1 MKKNAKFI
9 LRLVLLAAV
18 VLLYFG
24 AEALLPGGAQSTA
37 APQTQSAA
45 LTESTQDTAVEST
58 PDGAAVTAQNAI
70 EAAQAEEQPA
80 AAAAAIDEDGIYDT
94 KDEVALYIHTY
105 GRLPGNYITKA
116 EAEKAGWS
124 GGSVEKYCPG
134 KCIGGGRFGNYE
146 GLLPDAEGRVWTEC
160 DINTLGAASRGA
172 ERIVF
177 SNDGHA
183 RSLRQLPAPL
193 RGGGGRLKKV
203 M

>member
-9 LRLVLLAAV
+9 FRLVLLAAV

-24 AEALLPGGAQSTA
+24 AEALLPGDAQSTA
-37 APQTQSAA
+37 APQTQGAA
-45 LTESTQDTAVEST
+45 ADST
-58 PDGAAVTAQNAI
+58 PDGAAETAQDAI

-80 AAAAAIDEDGIYDT
+80 AAAAAIDEDGSYDT
-94 KDEVALYIHTY
+94 KDEVALYIHTF

-146 GLLPDAEGRVWTEC
+146 GLLPDAAGRVWTEC
-160 DINTLGAASRGA
+160 DINTLGAASRG
-172 ERIVF
+172 
-177 SNDGHA
+177 
-183 RSLRQLPAPL
+183 RSGSSFPTT
-193 RGGGGRLKKV
+193 G
-203 M
+203 

>member
-9 LRLVLLAAV
+9 FRLVLLAAV

-24 AEALLPGGAQSTA
+24 AEALLPGDAQSTA
-37 APQTQSAA
+37 APQTQGAA
-45 LTESTQDTAVEST
+45 ADST
-58 PDGAAVTAQNAI
+58 PDGAAETAQNAI

-94 KDEVALYIHTY
+94 KDEVALYIHTF
-105 GRLPGNYITKA
+105 GCLPGNYITKA

-177 SNDGHA
+177 SNDGLIYYTPDHYD
-183 RSLRQLPAPL
+183 SFQLLYGEEEAN
-193 RGGGGRLKKV
+193 
-203 M
+203 

>member
-45 LTESTQDTAVEST
+45 VEST
-58 PDGAAVTAQNAI
+58 PDGAAGTAQNAI
-70 EAAQAEEQPA
+70 EAAQPEEQPA

-94 KDEVALYIHTY
+94 KDEVALYIHTF
-105 GRLPGNYITKA
+105 GCLPGNYITKA

-146 GLLPDAEGRVWTEC
+146 GLLPDAAGRVWTEC

-177 SNDGHA
+177 SNDGLIYYTPDHYD
-183 RSLRQLPAPL
+183 SFQLLYGAEEAN
-193 RGGGGRLKKV
+193 
-203 M
+203 

>member
-37 APQTQSAA
+37 VPQTQSAA
-45 LTESTQDTAVEST
+45 LTESTQDT
-58 PDGAAVTAQNAI
+58 
-70 EAAQAEEQPA
+70 

-146 GLLPDAEGRVWTEC
+146 GLLPDAAGRVWTEC

-177 SNDGHA
+177 SNDGLIYYTPDHYD
-183 RSLRQLPAPL
+183 SFQLLYGAEEAD
-193 RGGGGRLKKV
+193 
-203 M
+203 

>member
-45 LTESTQDTAVEST
+45 LTESTQGTAVEST

-94 KDEVALYIHTY
+94 KDEVALYIHTF
-105 GRLPGNYITKA
+105 GCLPGNYITKA
-116 EAEKAGWS
+116 EAEKAGWR
-124 GGSVEKYCPG
+124 GGSVEKYCSG

-177 SNDGHA
+177 SNDGLIYYTPDHYD
-183 RSLRQLPAPL
+183 SFQLLYGAEAD
-193 RGGGGRLKKV
+193 
-203 M
+203 

>member
-9 LRLVLLAAV
+9 FRLVLLAAV

-24 AEALLPGGAQSTA
+24 AEALLPGDAQSTA
-37 APQTQSAA
+37 APQTQGAA
-45 LTESTQDTAVEST
+45 ADST
-58 PDGAAVTAQNAI
+58 PDGAAETAQNAI

-94 KDEVALYIHTY
+94 KDEVALYIHTF
-105 GRLPGNYITKA
+105 GCLPGNYITKA

-177 SNDGHA
+177 SNDGLIYYTPDHYD
-183 RSLRQLPAPL
+183 SFQLLYGAEEAN
-193 RGGGGRLKKV
+193 
-203 M
+203 

>member
-9 LRLVLLAAV
+9 FRLVLLAAV

-24 AEALLPGGAQSTA
+24 AEALLPGDAQSTA

-45 LTESTQDTAVEST
+45 ADST
-58 PDGAAVTAQNAI
+58 PDGAAGTAQNAI

-94 KDEVALYIHTY
+94 KDEVALYIHTF

-146 GLLPDAEGRVWTEC
+146 GLLPDAAGRVWTEC

-177 SNDGHA
+177 SNDGLIYYTPDHYD
-183 RSLRQLPAPL
+183 SFQLLYGAEEAN
-193 RGGGGRLKKV
+193 
-203 M
+203 

>member
-45 LTESTQDTAVEST
+45 LTESTQGTAVEST
-58 PDGAAVTAQNAI
+58 PDGAAGTAQNAI

-94 KDEVALYIHTY
+94 KDEVALYIHTF
-105 GRLPGNYITKA
+105 GCLPGNYITKA
-116 EAEKAGWS
+116 EAEKAGWR
-124 GGSVEKYCPG
+124 GGSVEKYCSG

-177 SNDGHA
+177 SNDGLIYYTPDHYD
-183 RSLRQLPAPL
+183 SFQLLYGAEAD
-193 RGGGGRLKKV
+193 
-203 M
+203 

>member
-24 AEALLPGGAQSTA
+24 AEALLPGDAQSTA
-37 APQTQSAA
+37 APQTQG
-45 LTESTQDTAVEST
+45 TAVEST
-58 PDGAAVTAQNAI
+58 PDGAAGTAQNAI

-94 KDEVALYIHTY
+94 KDEVALYIHTF
-105 GRLPGNYITKA
+105 GCLPGNYITKA

-177 SNDGHA
+177 SNDGLIYYTPDHYD
-183 RSLRQLPAPL
+183 SFQLLYGAEEAN
-193 RGGGGRLKKV
+193 
-203 M
+203 

>member
-45 LTESTQDTAVEST
+45 LTESTQGTAAE
-58 PDGAAVTAQNAI
+58 TAQDAI
-70 EAAQAEEQPA
+70 ETAQAEEQPA
-80 AAAAAIDEDGIYDT
+80 AAAAAIDEDGSYDT

-116 EAEKAGWS
+116 EAEKAGWR

-177 SNDGHA
+177 SNDGLIYYTPDHYD
-183 RSLRQLPAPL
+183 SFQLLYGAEEA
-193 RGGGGRLKKV
+193 G
-203 M
+203 

>member
-37 APQTQSAA
+37 VPQTQSAA
-45 LTESTQDTAVEST
+45 LTESTQDTAAEST
-58 PDGAAVTAQNAI
+58 PDGAAKTAQNAI
-70 EAAQAEEQPA
+70 EAAQAEKQPA

-94 KDEVALYIHTY
+94 KDEVALYIHTF
-105 GRLPGNYITKA
+105 GCLPGNYITKA

-134 KCIGGGRFGNYE
+134 KCIVKR
-146 GLLPDAEGRVWTEC
+146 PQKVRQ
-160 DINTLGAASRGA
+160 
-172 ERIVF
+172 RI
-177 SNDGHA
+177 
-183 RSLRQLPAPL
+183 
-193 RGGGGRLKKV
+193 K

>member
-45 LTESTQDTAVEST
+45 LTESTQGTAVEST

-94 KDEVALYIHTY
+94 KDEVALYIHTF
-105 GRLPGNYITKA
+105 GCLPGNYITKA
-116 EAEKAGWS
+116 EAEKAGWR
-124 GGSVEKYCPG
+124 GGSVEKYCSG

-177 SNDGHA
+177 SNDGLIYYTPDHYD
-183 RSLRQLPAPL
+183 SFQLLYGAEEAD
-193 RGGGGRLKKV
+193 
-203 M
+203 

>member
-37 APQTQSAA
+37 APQTQGAA
-45 LTESTQDTAVEST
+45 ADST
-58 PDGAAVTAQNAI
+58 PDGAAETAQDAI

-94 KDEVALYIHTY
+94 KDEVALYIHTF
-105 GRLPGNYITKA
+105 GCLPGNYITKA

-177 SNDGHA
+177 SNDGLIYYTPDHYD
-183 RSLRQLPAPL
+183 SFQLLYGAEEAD
-193 RGGGGRLKKV
+193 
-203 M
+203 

>member
-45 LTESTQDTAVEST
+45 LTESTQGTAAEST
-58 PDGAAVTAQNAI
+58 PDGAAKTAQDAI

-80 AAAAAIDEDGIYDT
+80 AAAAAIDEDGSYDT

-124 GGSVEKYCPG
+124 GGGSVEKYCPG

-146 GLLPDAEGRVWTEC
+146 GLLPDAAGRVWTEC

-177 SNDGHA
+177 SNDGLIYYTPDHYD
-183 RSLRQLPAPL
+183 SFQLLYGAEEAD
-193 RGGGGRLKKV
+193 
-203 M
+203 

>member
-9 LRLVLLAAV
+9 FRLVLLAAV

-24 AEALLPGGAQSTA
+24 AEALLPGDAQSTA

-45 LTESTQDTAVEST
+45 SQGTAVEST
-58 PDGAAVTAQNAI
+58 PDGAAGTAQNAI

-80 AAAAAIDEDGIYDT
+80 AAAAAIDEDGSYDT

-146 GLLPDAEGRVWTEC
+146 GLLPDAAGRVWTEC

-177 SNDGHA
+177 SNDGLIYYTPDHYD
-183 RSLRQLPAPL
+183 SFQLLYGAEEAD
-193 RGGGGRLKKV
+193 
-203 M
+203 

>member
-37 APQTQSAA
+37 RQQTQSVA
-45 LTESTQDTAVEST
+45 LAESAQGTAVEST
-58 PDGAAVTAQNAI
+58 PDGAAGTAQNAI

-80 AAAAAIDEDGIYDT
+80 AAIDEDGSYDT
-94 KDEVALYIHTY
+94 KDEVALYVHTF
-105 GRLPGNYITKA
+105 GCLPGNYITKA

-177 SNDGHA
+177 SNDGLIYYTPDHYD
-183 RSLRQLPAPL
+183 SFQLLYGAEEAN
-193 RGGGGRLKKV
+193 
-203 M
+203 

>member
-45 LTESTQDTAVEST
+45 LTESTQGTAVEST
-58 PDGAAVTAQNAI
+58 PDGAAGTAQNAI
-70 EAAQAEEQPA
+70 EAAQ
-80 AAAAAIDEDGIYDT
+80 AAAAIDEDGIYDT

-177 SNDGHA
+177 SNDGLIYYTPDHYD
-183 RSLRQLPAPL
+183 SFQLLYGAAEAD
-193 RGGGGRLKKV
+193 
-203 M
+203 

>member
-9 LRLVLLAAV
+9 PRLVLLAAV

-24 AEALLPGGAQSTA
+24 AETLLPGGAQSTA

-45 LTESTQDTAVEST
+45 LAESAQGTAVEST

-70 EAAQAEEQPA
+70 DAAQAEEQPA

-177 SNDGHA
+177 SNDGLIYYTPDHYD
-183 RSLRQLPAPL
+183 SFQLLYGAEEAN
-193 RGGGGRLKKV
+193 
-203 M
+203 

>member
-37 APQTQSAA
+37 VPQTQSAA
-45 LTESTQDTAVEST
+45 LTESTQGTAVEST
-58 PDGAAVTAQNAI
+58 PDGAAGTAQNAI
-70 EAAQAEEQPA
+70 EAAQAEEQP
-80 AAAAAIDEDGIYDT
+80 AAAIDEDGIYDT
-94 KDEVALYIHTY
+94 KDEVALYIHTF
-105 GRLPGNYITKA
+105 GCLPGNYITKA

-146 GLLPDAEGRVWTEC
+146 GLLPDAAGRVWTEC

-177 SNDGHA
+177 SNDGLIYYTPDHYD
-183 RSLRQLPAPL
+183 SFQLLYGAEEAN
-193 RGGGGRLKKV
+193 
-203 M
+203 

>member
-9 LRLVLLAAV
+9 FRLVLLAAV

-24 AEALLPGGAQSTA
+24 AEAPLPDGAQSTA

-45 LTESTQDTAVEST
+45 LAESTQGTAA
-58 PDGAAVTAQNAI
+58 GTAQDAI
-70 EAAQAEEQPA
+70 EAAQAEKQPA

-94 KDEVALYIHTY
+94 KDEVALYIHTF

-146 GLLPDAEGRVWTEC
+146 GLLPDAAGRVWTEC

-177 SNDGHA
+177 SNDGLIYYTPDHYD
-183 RSLRQLPAPL
+183 SFQLLYGAEEAD
-193 RGGGGRLKKV
+193 
-203 M
+203 

>member
-24 AEALLPGGAQSTA
+24 AEALLPGDAQSTA
-37 APQTQSAA
+37 APQTQGAA
-45 LTESTQDTAVEST
+45 ADST
-58 PDGAAVTAQNAI
+58 PDGAAGTAQNAI

-94 KDEVALYIHTY
+94 KDEVALYIHTF
-105 GRLPGNYITKA
+105 GCLPGNYITKA

-146 GLLPDAEGRVWTEC
+146 GLLPDAAGRVWTEC

-177 SNDGHA
+177 SNDGLIYYTPDHYD
-183 RSLRQLPAPL
+183 SFQLLYGAEEAN
-193 RGGGGRLKKV
+193 
-203 M
+203 

>member
-9 LRLVLLAAV
+9 FRLVLLAAV

-24 AEALLPGGAQSTA
+24 AEALLPGDAQSTA
-37 APQTQSAA
+37 APQTQGAA
-45 LTESTQDTAVEST
+45 ADST
-58 PDGAAVTAQNAI
+58 PDGAAETAQNAI

-94 KDEVALYIHTY
+94 KDEVALYIHTF
-105 GRLPGNYITKA
+105 GCLPGNYITKA

-146 GLLPDAEGRVWTEC
+146 GLLPDAAGRVWTEC

-177 SNDGHA
+177 SNDGLIYYTPDHYD
-183 RSLRQLPAPL
+183 SFQLLYGAEEAN
-193 RGGGGRLKKV
+193 
-203 M
+203 